1 MNPTADQLT
10 AFQANGGFQPSES
23 ATLLLGLLFVVV
35 LLWGVWATRSAYAGW
50 VERHI
55 PQRALLAVIAR
66 FVAIYLAL
74 TFFFLS

>member
-10 AFQANGGFQPSES
+10 AFQANGGFQPSEC
-23 ATLLLGLLFVVV
+23 ATLLLGGLFVAM
-35 LLWGVWATRSAYAGW
+35 LLWGVWAMRSAYAGW
-50 VERHI
+50 VERRI
-55 PQRALLAVIAR
+55 PQRAFLAVITR